1 MFTDDDNLS
10 LLWEVLCESN
20 ITDSTGILITLNKD
34 LFDLNI
40 KNFSQSNNDS
50 DINIKNKKFIDN
62 FISLLKTQSES
73 TVFEKHFETR
83 QNTFFQSSE
92 PPKIELSDNIQDKPI
107 DISQQ
112 LEKLEQLKQS
122 RNLDVVF
129 PDPSTIPDY
138 SQNIPNSISI
148 TDTFVNKLKITTP
161 TVSESIDISKKV
173 SFLDSPNDFT
183 IQQNDIL
190 AELKDIKR
198 RINILISSI
207 ENNTVD
213 L

>member
-1 MFTDDDNLS
+1 MFTDIDNVS

-20 ITDSTGILITLNKD
+20 ITNSAGNVITINKD

-73 TVFEKHFETR
+73 TVFEQHFETR
-83 QNTFFQSSE
+83 QNTFFKSSE

-129 PDPSTIPDY
+129 PDPNTIQED
-138 SQNIPNSISI
+138 SQNKSNSISI
-148 TDTFVNKLKITTP
+148 TDTFVNKLKITAP
-161 TVSESIDISKKV
+161 TVSESIDITKKV
-173 SFLDSPNDFT
+173 SFLDPPNDFT